1 METAKDV
8 DFRELYQGSQVQLAS
23 ALAVNSELQAMY
35 QKSQDRLVE
44 LEHQMSQLL
53 RSLYASKHERFIA
66 PPAEQLSF
74 DMHAKELLASSI
86 TDVQQI
92 EYLRN
97 KSKSDRTVV
106 KHPGRGPFPEHLR
119 REDVVIDPI
128 GVCETDVCI
137 GTEVTEQLEY
147 VPGELYVKRY
157 LRRKFSVKA
166 ADGIGKTVVIAD
178 LPVQPIDKCIA
189 GPALLAHM
197 VIDKYVDSKPLHRQ
211 LATFSR
217 QGVTIASS
225 TFNDWLNGT
234 CKLLV
239 PFYELLKAEVLAG
252 NYIHADE
259 TGMKVL
265 DRDKKKTTH
274 KGYFW
279 VYQSKLSKLV
289 FFDYQ
294 PSRALEAPAEVLK
307 DYQGYLQV
315 DGYQVYE
322 NIAKKPGITLLCCM
336 AHVRREFEKALDN
349 DRKLATIAL
358 LWFQKL
364 YAIERRCKDQELNH
378 EQILELRQKEAV
390 PILDTLV
397 AWMKEEFYTK
407 KSVTPSSP
415 IGKAMTYAMKR
426 WDKLS
431 IYTTNGM
438 LDIDNNP
445 VERSIRTVAVGRKNY
460 MFAGSH
466 EGAQRGAML
475 YSFMETCKMNDV
487 NPYIWLKD
495 ILCRVHITPEE
506 YRYLLLPHN
515 WKPTSNPL

>member
-1 METAKDV
+1 METALNT
-8 DFRELYQGSQVQLAS
+8 DFREMYEYSQAELAS
-23 ALAVNSELQAMY
+23 ALSVNAELKALH
-35 QKSQDRLVE
+35 QKSLERLVE
-44 LEHQMSQLL
+44 LEHQMAQF
-53 RSLYASKHERFIA
+53 RRMIFGSKHERFEA

-74 DMHAKELLASSI
+74 DMHAEEVLASNI
-86 TDVQQI
+86 TDIKQI
-92 EYLRN
+92 EYLRG
-97 KSKSDRTVV
+97 KSKSPASIV
-106 KHPGRGPFPEHLR
+106 KHPGRGGFPEHLR

-128 GVCETDVCI
+128 GICETDVCI
-137 GTEVTEQLEY
+137 GTEITEQLEY
-147 VPGELYVKRY
+147 IPGELYVKRY

-166 ADGIGKTVVIAD
+166 ADGIGKTVLIAD

-197 VIDKYVDSKPLHRQ
+197 AIDKYVDSKPLHRQ
-211 LATFSR
+211 LATFAR
-217 QGVTIASS
+217 QGVTIAKS

-239 PFYELLKAEVLAG
+239 PLYGLLKEEILAC

-279 VYQSKLSKLV
+279 VYQSKMAKLV

-294 PSRALEAPAEVLK
+294 PSRAQEAPMEVLK

-336 AHVRREFEKALDN
+336 AHVRREFEKSLDN
-349 DRKLATIAL
+349 DKRLATIAL
-358 LWFQKL
+358 LWFQEL
-364 YAIERRCKDQELNH
+364 YSIERRCKDEGLNH
-378 EQILELRQKEAV
+378 DQIRELRQKEAL
-390 PILDTLV
+390 PILDALA
-397 AWMKEEFYTK
+397 AWMKDEFYAK

-415 IGKAMTYAMKR
+415 IGKAMSYAMKR
-426 WDKLS
+426 WDKLCV
-431 IYTTNGM
+431 YTTNGM

-475 YSFMETCKMNDV
+475 YSFMETCKMNGV
-487 NPYIWLKD
+487 NPYTWLKD
-495 ILCRVHITPEE
+495 ILCRIHITPEQ
-506 YRYLLLPHN
+506 YHHLLLPHN
-515 WKPTSNPL
+515 WEPRT

>member
-1 METAKDV
+1 METAIGV
-8 DFRELYQGSQVQLAS
+8 DFRELYQHSQAQLAG
-23 ALAVNSELQAMY
+23 ALERGKSLEDKY
-35 QKSQDRLVE
+35 QRSQQRLAD
-44 LEHQMSQLL
+44 LEHQMAQLL
-53 RSLYASKHERFIA
+53 RSIYGSKHERFVA
-66 PPAEQLSF
+66 PAAEQLSF
-74 DMHAKELLASSI
+74 DMHAEEVLASSI
-86 TDVQQI
+86 TDVKQI
-92 EYLRN
+92 EYLRG
-97 KSKSDRTVV
+97 KSKTDRAVV

-119 REDVVIDPI
+119 REDVIIDPVGI
-128 GVCETDVCI
+128 CETDVCI
-137 GTEVTEQLEY
+137 GTEITEQLEY

-178 LPVQPIDKCIA
+178 LPVQPIAKCIA

-197 VIDKYVDSKPLHRQ
+197 AIDKYVDSKPLHRQ

-217 QGVTIASS
+217 QGVTIAKS

-239 PFYELLKAEVLAG
+239 PLYELLRAEVLAG

-279 VYQSKLSKLV
+279 VYQSKMANLV

-294 PSRALEAPAEVLK
+294 PSRAQEAPMEVLK

-349 DRKLATIAL
+349 DKRLATIAL

-364 YAIERRCKDQELNH
+364 YAIERRCKDEALNH
-378 EQILELRQKEAV
+378 EQIGELRQKESV
-390 PILDTLV
+390 PILDALF
-397 AWMKEEFYTK
+397 AWMKDEVYVK
-407 KSVTPSSP
+407 KSVTPTSP
-415 IGKAMTYAMKR
+415 IGKAMAYAMKR
-426 WDKLS
+426 WDKLCV
-431 IYTTNGM
+431 YTTNGM

-445 VERSIRTVAVGRKNY
+445 VERSIRTVAIGRKNY

-475 YSFMETCKMNDV
+475 YSFMETCKMNDI
-487 NPYIWLKD
+487 NPYTWLKD
-495 ILCRVHITPEE
+495 VLCRVHITPEE
-506 YRYLLLPHN
+506 YRHLLLPHN
-515 WKPTSNPL
+515 WEPKV

>member
-1 METAKDV
+1 METAIEV

-23 ALAVNSELQAMY
+23 ALAVNVELQGMY

-44 LEHQMSQLL
+44 LEHQMAQF
-53 RSLYASKHERFIA
+53 RRMIFGSKHERFEA
-66 PPAEQLSF
+66 PVAGQLSF
-74 DMHAKELLASSI
+74 DMQGEEVLASSI
-86 TDVQQI
+86 TEIKQI
-92 EYLRN
+92 EYLRG
-97 KSKSDRTVV
+97 KSSVGSVVV
-106 KHPGRGPFPEHLR
+106 KHAGRGPFPDHLR

-128 GVCETDVCI
+128 GLCDSDVCI

-147 VPGELYVKRY
+147 IPGELYVKRY

-166 ADGIGKTVVIAD
+166 ADGIGNTVVIAD

-189 GPALLAHM
+189 GPALLTQM

-211 LATFSR
+211 LSTFAR
-217 QGVTIASS
+217 QGVNIAKS

-239 PFYELLKAEVLAG
+239 PFYELLKSEVLSS

-279 VYQSKLSKLV
+279 VYQSKMSKLV

-294 PSRALEAPAEVLK
+294 PSRAQEAPMEVLK

-336 AHVRREFEKALDN
+336 AHVRREFEKSLDN
-349 DRKLATIAL
+349 DKKLATIAL
-358 LWFQKL
+358 LWFQEL
-364 YAIERRCKDQELNH
+364 YAIERRCKDEGLTH
-378 EQILELRQKEAV
+378 DQIRELRQKESV
-390 PILDTLV
+390 PILDGMGS
-397 AWMKEEFYTK
+397 WMRDEFYSK

-426 WDKLS
+426 WDKLCL
-431 IYTTNGM
+431 YTTNGM

-445 VERSIRTVAVGRKNY
+445 VERSIRTVAIGRKNY

-475 YSFMETCKMNDV
+475 YSFMETCKMNDI

-495 ILCRVHITPEE
+495 VLCRIHITPEQ
-506 YRYLLLPHN
+506 YHHLLLPHN
-515 WKPTSNPL
+515 WEPKI